1 MASVKTILA
10 LAALLAAAPA
20 AMAGRSCEQRK
31 PSVAT
36 IRQGLTLAQHVQQQ
50 LDASGARVALLGRQG
65 QDLGR
70 YGVQYSH
77 MGWAYQAPT
86 GQWRVLHKLNDCGT
100 ARSHVYRQGLG
111 EFFLDDLWRYQA
123 VVVVPTPAVQQA
135 LLLALSNNEQPLALH
150 EGAYS
155 MVSYAWGT
163 RYQQSNQWAL
173 ETLALAMEPAR
184 IHSREQ
190 AQGWLRLQGYVPTD
204 LRLGALTR
212 LGGRIAQANVAFDDH
227 PAQQRFAG
235 HIETVTVDSAI
246 RFLQQAALVTAPMTV
261 Q

>member
-1 MASVKTILA
+1 MAFTKTICL
-10 LAALLAAAPA
+10 LAALLATAPA
-20 AMAGRSCEQRK
+20 AIAGRSCEPRR
-31 PSVAT
+31 PTVAT
-36 IRQGLTLAQHVQQQ
+36 IRQGLTLALQVQQQ
-50 LDASGARVALLGRQG
+50 LDASGARVVLLGRQG

-86 GQWRVLHKLNDCGT
+86 GQWRVVHKLNDCGT
-100 ARSHVYRQGLG
+100 ARAHVYRQGLG

-123 VVVVPTPAVQQA
+123 VVMLPTPAVQQA
-135 LLLALSNNEQPLALH
+135 LLLALSNNAQPLALH

-173 ETLALAMEPAR
+173 ETLALAMEPTR

-190 AQGWLRLQGYVPTD
+190 AQAWLRLQGYAPAD

-227 PAQQRFAG
+227 PPQRRFAG
-235 HIETVTVDSAI
+235 HIETVTVDSAL
-246 RFLQQAALVTAPMTV
+246 RFLQQSGLAGAPQVV